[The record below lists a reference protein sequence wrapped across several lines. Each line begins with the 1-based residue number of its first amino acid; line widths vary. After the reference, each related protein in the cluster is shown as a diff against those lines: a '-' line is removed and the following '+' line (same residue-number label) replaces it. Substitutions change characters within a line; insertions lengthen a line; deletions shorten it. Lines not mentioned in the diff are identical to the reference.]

1 MTADIKSMAKSVHPV
16 KMRAGKRYGILFELK
31 RNKILFIM
39 LIPSAIYFVLNNYLP
54 IFGMYLAF
62 TRFNFADGIFGS
74 PFIGFE
80 NFRFLWQSGK
90 LMKLTLNTISYNVAF
105 ILIGNFMQ
113 IACAILLS
121 RLGNRYF
128 KKITQSVMFLPYFVS
143 YVILNVIVYNMF
155 NYDVGFV
162 NGVIRSMGGQAY
174 DFYNTPDI
182 WPFILVVLY
191 IWKQI
196 GYGTV
201 IYLATITG
209 ISPELYEAADI
220 DGANVFQ
227 QIRYITVPLL
237 IPTFITLLLFSLG
250 GIMKGQFDLFYQVI
264 GTNGVL
270 YDKTDILDT
279 FVYRSLKQD
288 FDVGMSTAAGVYQ
301 SLFGFVVIMVSNALI
316 KRNHPDQA
324 LF

>member
-1 MTADIKSMAKSVHPV
+1 MTADMKSVTKSAHPAKTRV
-16 KMRAGKRYGILFELK
+16 RKKYGILFELK
-31 RNKILFIM
+31 RNKILFLM

-62 TRFNFADGIFGS
+62 TRFNFADGILGS
-74 PFIGFE
+74 PFIGLE

-155 NYDVGFV
+155 NYDVGFF
-162 NGVIRSMGGQAY
+162 NGIIRSLGGQAY

-182 WPFILVVLY
+182 WPFILVILY

-237 IPTFITLLLFSLG
+237 VPTFITLLLFSLG

-301 SLFGFVVIMVSNALI
+301 SLFGFVVIMISNALI

>member
-1 MTADIKSMAKSVHPV
+1 MTVVDAKASPGTLS
-16 KMRAGKRYGILFELK
+16 KKRGLLYEL
-31 RNKILFIM
+31 RVNKVLFIM
-39 LIPSAIYFVLNNYLP
+39 LIPAAVYFILNNYLP

-74 PFIGFE
+74 PFIGLD
-80 NFRFLWQSGK
+80 NFKFLWQSGK
-90 LMKLTLNTISYNVAF
+90 LIKLTVNTISYNIAF

-113 IACAILLS
+113 IFCAILLS
-121 RLGNRYF
+121 RIGNKYF

-143 YVILNVIVYNMF
+143 FVILNVIVYNLF
-155 NYDVGFV
+155 HYDVGFF
-162 NGVIRSMGGQAY
+162 NGILRSMGREPF
-174 DFYNTPDI
+174 DFYNTPSI
-182 WPFILVVLY
+182 WPYVLVILHV
-191 IWKQI
+191 WKQI

-227 QIRYITVPLL
+227 QIRYITIPLL
-237 IPTFITLLLFSLG
+237 VPTFITLLLFALG
-250 GIMKGQFDLFYQVI
+250 GIMKGQFDLFYQTI
-264 GTNGVL
+264 GNNGVL
-270 YDKTDILDT
+270 YEVTDILDT
-279 FVYRSLKQD
+279 YVYRSLKQD

-301 SLFGFVVIMVSNALI
+301 SIFCFIVIMIVNAAV
-316 KRNHPDQA
+316 KRHHPEQA

>member
-1 MTADIKSMAKSVHPV
+1 MTAGIKAIPKQQTVKAK
-16 KMRAGKRYGILFELK
+16 KKRGFLYELRINRILFL
-31 RNKILFIM
+31 M
-39 LIPSAIYFVLNNYLP
+39 LIPAALYFILNNYLP

-62 TRFNFADGIFGS
+62 TRFNFADGIFKS
-74 PFIGFE
+74 PFIGLE
-80 NFRFLWQSGK
+80 NFRFLWESGK
-90 LMKLTLNTISYNVAF
+90 LVKLTINTIGYNLAF

-113 IACAILLS
+113 IASAILLS
-121 RLGNRYF
+121 RLGCKIF

-143 YVILNVIVYNMF
+143 YVILNVIVYNLF
-155 NYDVGFV
+155 NYDLGFF
-162 NGVIRSMGGQAY
+162 NSILHSLGQEPY
-174 DFYNTPDI
+174 DFYNTPSI
-182 WPFILVVLY
+182 WPFILVILY

-209 ISPELYEAADI
+209 ISPELYEAAEI

-227 QIRYITVPLL
+227 QIRYITIPLL
-237 IPTFITLLLFSLG
+237 TPTFITLLLFSLG

-264 GTNGVL
+264 GNNGVL
-270 YDKTDILDT
+270 YDATDILDT

-301 SLFGFVVIMVSNALI
+301 SIFGFIVIMVSNALI
-316 KRNHPDQA
+316 KRNHPEQA

>member
-1 MTADIKSMAKSVHPV
+1 MTGDSRAVPKRRAAGAG
-16 KMRAGKRYGILFELK
+16 AGKKRGLLYELK
-31 RNKILFIM
+31 VNRVLFLM
-39 LIPSAIYFVLNNYLP
+39 LIPAAVYFILNNYLP

-62 TRFNFADGIFGS
+62 TRFNFADGIFRS
-74 PFIGFE
+74 PFIGLE
-80 NFRFLWQSGK
+80 NFRFLWESGK
-90 LMKLTLNTISYNVAF
+90 LVKLTVNTVSYNLAF

-113 IACAILLS
+113 IASAILLS
-121 RLGNRYF
+121 RLGSKVF

-143 YVILNVIVYNMF
+143 YVILNVIVYNLF
-155 NYDVGFV
+155 NYDLGFF
-162 NGVIRSMGGQAY
+162 NGILQSLGQEPY
-174 DFYNTPDI
+174 DFYNTPGI
-182 WPFILVVLY
+182 WPAILVILY
-191 IWKQI
+191 IWKQV

-209 ISPELYEAADI
+209 ISPELYEAAEI

-227 QIRYITVPLL
+227 QIRFITVPLL
-237 IPTFITLLLFSLG
+237 VPTFITLLLFSLG

-264 GTNGVL
+264 GNNGVL
-270 YDKTDILDT
+270 YDATDILDT

-301 SLFGFVVIMVSNALI
+301 SIFGFIVIMVSNALI
-316 KRNHPDQA
+316 KRNHPEQA

>member
-1 MTADIKSMAKSVHPV
+1 MTADV
-16 KMRAGKRYGILFELK
+16 KAIPKKEAVKVKKKRGILYEL
-31 RNKILFIM
+31 RVNRILFLM
-39 LIPSAIYFVLNNYLP
+39 LVPAAVYFILNNYLP

-62 TRFNFADGIFGS
+62 TRFNFADGIFKS
-74 PFIGFE
+74 PFIGLE
-80 NFRFLWQSGK
+80 NFRFLWESGK
-90 LMKLTLNTISYNVAF
+90 LVKLTINTISYNLAF

-113 IACAILLS
+113 IASAILLS
-121 RLGNRYF
+121 RLGCKIF

-143 YVILNVIVYNMF
+143 YVILNVIVYNLF
-155 NYDVGFV
+155 NYDVGFI
-162 NGVIRSMGGQAY
+162 NGVFTSMGQEPF
-174 DFYNTPDI
+174 DFYNTPGI
-182 WPFILVVLY
+182 WPFILVILY
-191 IWKQI
+191 IWKQV

-209 ISPELYEAADI
+209 ISPELYEAAEI

-227 QIRYITVPLL
+227 QIRYITIPLL
-237 IPTFITLLLFSLG
+237 VPTFITLLLFSLG

-264 GTNGVL
+264 GNNGVL
-270 YDKTDILDT
+270 YDATDILDT

-301 SLFGFVVIMVSNALI
+301 SIFGFIVIMVSNALI
-316 KRNHPDQA
+316 KRNHPEQA

>member
-1 MTADIKSMAKSVHPV
+1 MTGDSKAVPKRRAAGAG
-16 KMRAGKRYGILFELK
+16 AGKKRGLLYELK
-31 RNKILFIM
+31 VNRVLFLM
-39 LIPSAIYFVLNNYLP
+39 LIPAAVYFILNNYLP

-62 TRFNFADGIFGS
+62 TRFNFADGIFRS
-74 PFIGFE
+74 PFIGLE
-80 NFRFLWQSGK
+80 NFRFLWESGK
-90 LMKLTLNTISYNVAF
+90 LVKLTVNTVSYNLAF

-113 IACAILLS
+113 IASAILLS
-121 RLGNRYF
+121 RLGSKVF

-143 YVILNVIVYNMF
+143 YVILNVIVYNLF
-155 NYDVGFV
+155 NYDLGFF
-162 NGVIRSMGGQAY
+162 NGILQSLGQETY
-174 DFYNTPDI
+174 DFYNTPGI
-182 WPFILVVLY
+182 WPVILVILY
-191 IWKQI
+191 IWKQV

-209 ISPELYEAADI
+209 ISPELYEAAEI

-227 QIRYITVPLL
+227 QIRFITVPLL
-237 IPTFITLLLFSLG
+237 VPTFITLLLFSLG

-264 GTNGVL
+264 GNNGVL
-270 YDKTDILDT
+270 YDATDILDT

-301 SLFGFVVIMVSNALI
+301 SIFGFIVIMVSNALI
-316 KRNHPDQA
+316 KRNHPEQA

>member
-1 MTADIKSMAKSVHPV
+1 MTADAKTIPKSTADTN
-16 KMRAGKRYGILFELK
+16 GKKKHGFLYELK
-31 RNKILFIM
+31 VNKVLFAM
-39 LIPSAIYFVLNNYLP
+39 LIPAAVYFILNNYMP

-74 PFIGFE
+74 PFIGME

-90 LMKLTLNTISYNVAF
+90 LVKLTVNTVSYNLAF

-113 IACAILLS
+113 ILCAILLS
-121 RLGNRYF
+121 RLGNKYF

-143 YVILNVIVYNMF
+143 YVILNVIVYNLF
-155 NYDVGFV
+155 NYDVGFF
-162 NGVIRSMGGQAY
+162 NGIFRSMGGQPY

-182 WPFILVVLY
+182 WPFILVILY

-227 QIRYITVPLL
+227 QIRFITIPLL
-237 IPTFITLLLFSLG
+237 VPTFITLLLFSLG

-288 FDVGMSTAAGVYQ
+288 FDVGMSTAASVYQ
-301 SLFGFVVIMVSNALI
+301 SVFGFIIIMVSNALI
-316 KRNHPDQA
+316 KRNHPEQA

>member
-1 MTADIKSMAKSVHPV
+1 MTAGIKAMPKRQAVKAK
-16 KMRAGKRYGILFELK
+16 KKRGFLYELRVNRILFL
-31 RNKILFIM
+31 M
-39 LIPSAIYFVLNNYLP
+39 LIPAAVYFILNNYLP

-62 TRFNFADGIFGS
+62 TRFNFADGIFKS
-74 PFIGFE
+74 PFIGLE
-80 NFRFLWQSGK
+80 NFRFLWESGK
-90 LMKLTLNTISYNVAF
+90 LVKLTINTIGYNLAF
-105 ILIGNFMQ
+105 ILIGNFTNV
-113 IACAILLS
+113 ASAILLS
-121 RLGNRYF
+121 RLGCKIF

-143 YVILNVIVYNMF
+143 YVILNVIVYNLF
-155 NYDVGFV
+155 NYDLGFF
-162 NGVIRSMGGQAY
+162 NGILHSLGQESY
-174 DFYNTPDI
+174 DFYNTPSI
-182 WPFILVVLY
+182 WPFILIILY

-209 ISPELYEAADI
+209 ISPELYEAAEI

-227 QIRYITVPLL
+227 QIRYITIPLL
-237 IPTFITLLLFSLG
+237 TPTFITLLLFSHG

-264 GTNGVL
+264 GNNGVL
-270 YDKTDILDT
+270 YDATDILDT

-301 SLFGFVVIMVSNALI
+301 SIFGFIVIMVSNALI
-316 KRNHPDQA
+316 KRNHPEQS